1 MTFLRNRKHYLPSDL
16 LVVFILPPAPPAEN
30 SFASLE
36 RGSGT
41 KKCSLARDSRKTEAR
56 QSEEG
61 IDEPIDQPIRIVNP
75 TSKQSARPT
84 KKRTLPKDENA
95 SGTGVV
101 EKRAKTEITHVKMVG
116 GHWRRKGTKG
126 YQDYL
131 DLASVGQ
138 APVEDSK
145 QEAFSISGRSV
156 DTPISKTEEE
166 QLEGKDRWVKEFV
179 DHLEK
184 LIGDE
189 VTVSIQITRVRELI
203 EQWARISLG
212 ERATRVMTNPGGHR
226 ARIGFHATS

>member
-1 MTFLRNRKHYLPSDL
+1 MLWNIAIFEQLGNIMSVSRLLATLTRFLSLTKRSLSASMKKTKQAIHDAMTFLRKHKHYLPSDL

-61 IDEPIDQPIRIVNP
+61 TDEPIDQPIRIANP

-116 GHWRRKGTKG
+116 GHWR
-126 YQDYL
+126 
-131 DLASVGQ
+131 
-138 APVEDSK
+138 
-145 QEAFSISGRSV
+145 
-156 DTPISKTEEE
+156 
-166 QLEGKDRWVKEFV
+166 
-179 DHLEK
+179 
-184 LIGDE
+184 
-189 VTVSIQITRVRELI
+189 
-203 EQWARISLG
+203 
-212 ERATRVMTNPGGHR
+212 
-226 ARIGFHATS
+226 